1 MRTSKKKTNPF
12 FMEFHN
18 EDHDFP
24 FFSRRAVSLFGLSN
38 LTQVAKEAY
47 LAHKRL
53 KASAEEAGDDEPQT
67 G

>member
-1 MRTSKKKTNPF
+1 
-12 FMEFHN
+12 MEFHN

-53 KASAEEAGDDEPQT
+53 KASAEEAGDDEEELY
-67 G
+67 